1 MRNDGSDAAAPH
13 MIAQV
18 FFLGFFVEDVVTLES
33 ITSWAVFKN
42 SSSTF
47 LFSFAELSKKGH
59 PHSAAFRSPM
69 DFFTVCWLLG
79 RSTLFA
85 TRTM

>member
-1 MRNDGSDAAAPH
+1 

-18 FFLGFFVEDVVTLES
+18 FFLGFFPEEVLALES

-42 SSSTF
+42 NSSMF
-47 LFSFAELSKKGH
+47 LFSLAELSKNGH

-69 DFFTVCWLLG
+69 DFFTVC
-79 RSTLFA
+79 
-85 TRTM
+85 